1 MDYRTEL
8 REKLR
13 KCFQNNKTVSDYSF
27 ELKELFNMIGVVDER
42 EKTVKFWNGLR
53 APLQKQLWIYG
64 LNPEISSWDEIQE
77 GAETLETSEKFDPQH

>member
-1 MDYRTEL
+1 
-8 REKLR
+8 
-13 KCFQNNKTVSDYSF
+13 
-27 ELKELFNMIGVVDER
+27 MIGVVDER

-77 GAETLETSEKFDPQH
+77 GAETLETSEKFDPQNRCSHNSGTGNITGSHNNNG